1 LSTKI
6 HALVDAL
13 ANPVGFFLTGGEAHN
28 LVGAD
33 HLLPMMQA
41 KAFDA
46 NEQVI
51 DPLTAAGKTVVIRS
65 KANRQII

>member
-13 ANPVGFFLTGGEAHN
+13 GNPVGFFLTGGEAHN